1 MQAGISGESTHSC
14 DTSLSPTPLLELES
28 QSLSSGRSL
37 GDHPGHV
44 PCFTDE
50 LPEMKVELITH
61 SIIQPILECPSV
73 PGAALHLKD
82 RAGHRA
88 AKALALAKFT
98 EETENKIIQI
108 VGGFMRETE
117 R

>member
-1 MQAGISGESTHSC
+1 
-14 DTSLSPTPLLELES
+14 
-28 QSLSSGRSL
+28 
-37 GDHPGHV
+37 
-44 PCFTDE
+44 
-50 LPEMKVELITH
+50 MKVELITH